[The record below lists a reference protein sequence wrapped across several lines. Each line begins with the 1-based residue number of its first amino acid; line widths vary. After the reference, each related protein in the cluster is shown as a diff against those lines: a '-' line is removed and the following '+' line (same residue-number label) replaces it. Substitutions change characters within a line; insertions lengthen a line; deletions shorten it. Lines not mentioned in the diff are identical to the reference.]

1 VSLAPRII
9 PCLDV
14 RDGRTVKGTRFVQL
28 VDAGDPVA
36 QAAAYAAQGADEIV
50 YLDISAT
57 NEGRATLTERVRAA
71 ARVLD
76 VPFTVGGGIRSL
88 EEGGAVLD
96 AGADKFAINS
106 AAVADPAL
114 LSRCAMRFGSQCVVL
129 SIDARRAEGGWEVYT
144 AGGRRPAG
152 IDAVGWAREGVE
164 RGAGE
169 ILLTSMDRDGTRE
182 GYDTE
187 LLARV
192 AELPVPVIASGGAG
206 SVEHLA
212 AGLEA
217 GADAV
222 LLASLLH
229 FGHLTVGR
237 IKQELAARGIPMR
250 L

>member
-1 VSLAPRII
+1 VSLARRII